1 MVTLVPLATDDPRAR
16 RLLTDYFAM
25 RAEAFPAG
33 QAYQPVFPEASVF
46 TPPAGVFFVAVDDD
60 GRDVGCGGIRRIADG
75 PHGVRYEVKHLYL
88 DPSTR
93 GRGWGR
99 VLLEGLEAQARA
111 WGAADL
117 VLDTHHTLEAAGGL
131 YARSGFVAIDPY
143 NDNPNATRW
152 YGKTLR
158 GRVRPAAPREGR
170 CAAPSAGATG
180 RCATRGSTGG
190 RGAAPAR

>member
-1 MVTLVPLATDDPRAR
+1 MVTLVPLSADDPRAQ

-25 RAEAFPAG
+25 RAEAFPQG
-33 QAYQPVFPEASVF
+33 QTYRPVFPEASVF

-75 PHGVRYEVKHLYL
+75 PDGPDGPRYEVKHLYL

-99 VLLEGLEAQARA
+99 VLLEGLEAQARE

-131 YARSGFVAIDPY
+131 YARSGFTAIEPY

-152 YGKTLR
+152 YGKQL
-158 GRVRPAAPREGR
+158 
-170 CAAPSAGATG
+170 S
-180 RCATRGSTGG
+180 
-190 RGAAPAR
+190 